1 MTTLALSPAARD
13 ALPETKAAASA
24 AQAGV
29 AEWRPVVRV
38 EDLTM
43 VYDPKAGPVLD
54 KVSLTVGEGDI
65 HGIIGRSGAG
75 KSTLV
80 RCLNQLVVPT
90 AGRIEVSGH
99 DVTRLSGGDLR
110 RARRDIGMIF
120 QHFSL
125 MSSRTAADNIAL
137 PLEIAGVAKA
147 EIRKRIPVLLDL
159 VGLAAKADAY
169 PVELSGGQ
177 KQRVGIARALALDPK
192 VLLSDEATSAL
203 DPETTEQ
210 ILDLLKDINRR
221 LGLTIILI
229 THEMDVVRAIASHV
243 TVLEHGKVV
252 ESGPTFDVFA
262 FPKSPVARSF
272 LSSIVAHDLPP
283 QIASRLRPQ
292 PAPDTDPVLRVVFT
306 GASAHEPVVA
316 DLVDRFAIRASILHG
331 RIDYIDG
338 RPLGVLSLLLPGG
351 GDRVPA
357 ILAHLSALGL
367 HGEVI
372 GHAVRSSA
380 AGARRAAS

>member
-1 MTTLALSPAARD
+1 MTTLALSPVVRD
-13 ALPETKAAASA
+13 ALPETKPAAAGA
-24 AQAGV
+24 A
-29 AEWRPVVRV
+29 ERRPVVRV

-43 VYDPKAGPVLD
+43 VYDAKAGPVLD

-137 PLEIAGVAKA
+137 PLEIAGVPKA

-252 ESGPTFDVFA
+252 EIGPTFDVFA

-316 DLVDRFAIRASILHG
+316 DLVDRFSIRASILHG

-338 RPLGVLSLLLPGG
+338 QPLGVLSLLLPGG

-357 ILAHLSALGL
+357 VLAHLSALGL

>member
-1 MTTLALSPAARD
+1 MTTLALSPAIREATAD
-13 ALPETKAAASA
+13 PKAQSSTATVRAAP
-24 AQAGV
+24 GH
-29 AEWRPVVRV
+29 PVVRV
-38 EDLTM
+38 ENLTM
-43 VYDPKAGPVLD
+43 VYDQKAGPVLD
-54 KVSLTVGEGDI
+54 DVSLSVGKGDI

-90 AGRIEVSGH
+90 SGRIEVSGH
-99 DVTRLSGGDLR
+99 DITRLCGAELR

-137 PLEIAGVAKA
+137 PLEIAGVPKA

-159 VGLAAKADAY
+159 VGLSQKADAY

-229 THEMDVVRAIASHV
+229 THEMDVVRAVANHV
-243 TVLEHGKVV
+243 TVLEHGRVV

-292 PAPDTDPVLRVVFT
+292 ASADTDPALRIVFT
-306 GASAHEPVVA
+306 GDAAHEPVVA
-316 DLVDRFAIRASILHG
+316 DLVDRFGIRASILHG
-331 RIDYIDG
+331 RIDYIDDK
-338 RPLGVLSLLLPGG
+338 PLGVLTLLLPGG

-357 ILAHLSALGL
+357 ILAHLSSLGL